1 MNLSSGN
8 KRGGRAAAQAA
19 ELALDDRVAG
29 ALRGELPRV
38 AEAVVAAIVSEVP
51 AYDAP
56 FQGRMGSVIEQAV
69 RVSLDSFVAAA
80 SRDRSPDDGETTIG
94 VGVQAAED
102 LGRAEARAG
111 RPVEA
116 LLSAYRVGARVSWR
130 EVSRMAVALGTDAAT
145 LGRVAEVIFS
155 YIDELSAASVAGH
168 NAETQTVERA
178 RMVHLDRLTRGLL
191 TGAPEPELTQD
202 ATGARWT
209 PPRTLTAVLVPRHR
223 LETTAGMVDP
233 RTLTLAEDLPHA
245 AGTAAPTEIGVLLVP
260 DAGGPA
266 RARLLQ
272 VLAGRSAIVGP
283 ARPWTRASSSY
294 ARTLRGLS
302 LPRRSGSETD
312 SALVDGSVAGPV
324 DGPVD
329 GPIDTETRLA
339 ELVLQ
344 ADPSAAADLREAVLA
359 PFADLPEA
367 TAERLAETLRLWLLL
382 QGRRELVAQALHVHP
397 QTVRYRMNQVRELFG
412 DRLEDPEEILA
423 LMIALSTTGS

>member
-80 SRDRSPDDGETTIG
+80 SRDRSPADGETTIG

-329 GPIDTETRLA
+329 TETRLA